1 MKINL
6 LLNPA
11 NRSWIIQ
18 KIAENLARDLEGSGV
33 ATSISDTVDDS
44 ADLVHHMSWAFA
56 NVQTRQP
63 STMFIT
69 HLDDL
74 FKLNQV
80 RAMLEREVKVG
91 ICMSSDTMRQLQ
103 QHGCRPQSLCYISPA
118 HDGGIPP
125 RRIVIGIT
133 SRVYPDGR
141 KREAVLQE
149 VARRMDLS
157 AFEFRIFGLGWD
169 ETNEVLRAAGA
180 QVAYFGE
187 TDDFRKDYET
197 LQAAIPHFDYYLYL
211 GMDEGS
217 LGTLDALAAGVA
229 TIVTPQ
235 GFHLDLPDGITH
247 PVISADDLA
256 AVFAK
261 VQAERQ
267 TRIAAVSGLTWAH
280 YARSHAEVWQAI
292 LAEAP
297 LPVRASNTV
306 AAPSALVSAMEAQ
319 RRAMARR
326 NALSPRRMLSALSH
340 HPLLKPA
347 RRHLDSL
354 RLRRNK
360 G

>member
-1 MKINL
+1 MRINL

-18 KIAENLARDLEGSGV
+18 KIAENLARDLERIGV
-33 ATSISDTVDDS
+33 ATSITDTVDES

-80 RAMLEREVKVG
+80 RAMLESEVQVG

-103 QHGCRPQSLCYISPA
+103 QHGCKPPSLYYISPA
-118 HDGGIPP
+118 HDGGIQP

-149 VARRMDLS
+149 VAQRMDLS
-157 AFEFRIFGLGWD
+157 ALEFRIFGLGW
-169 ETNEVLRAAGA
+169 EATNEVLRAAGA
-180 QVAYFGE
+180 QVEYFGE
-187 TDDFRKDYET
+187 TDDFRKDYDT

-235 GFHLDLPDGITH
+235 GFHLDLPGGIAH
-247 PVISADDLA
+247 PVVSADDLHG
-256 AVFAK
+256 VFSQIALSRA
-261 VQAERQ
+261 Q
-267 TRIAAVSGLTWAH
+267 RIASVSDLSWAR
-280 YARSHAEVWQAI
+280 YAQRHADLWRAMLERRSLPDLPRHEAQGSAALEA
-292 LAEAP
+292 AEAF
-297 LPVRASNTV
+297 
-306 AAPSALVSAMEAQ
+306 
-319 RRAMARR
+319 RRRQNMV
-326 NALSPRRMLSALSH
+326 NALSPRRMVSALSH
-340 HPLLKPA
+340 LPVLK
-347 RRHLDSL
+347 SL
-354 RLRRNK
+354 RRAIDRRRFQK
-360 G
+360 